1 MDEIKIREATKS
13 DSPEIVKLLKI
24 ALGESTEKSVQ
35 NWHWKHYDNPF
46 GESKIYLATIG
57 SEIVGVRAFMQWQWK
72 EKSTGK
78 TLRAVRAVDTAV
90 SPNHRR
96 KGIFLSLTNH
106 ALKMVSEEGFDFVF
120 NTPNDQSI
128 GGYLKLGWVL
138 NRKIPV
144 GLVINPFYWLS
155 SKKRLNEYSAK
166 VKIDIL
172 ENNHSYNTPF
182 IDADIFCPFSKLYF
196 EWRYVK
202 NPLAN
207 YQFYKLDDVLI
218 IYRLKPLKGFMEC
231 RIVDV
236 QLLDPNA
243 QGKIKSAISH
253 LIKRYPLVS
262 MVDGLIGTKLIA
274 GGLYVA
280 LNLNRKG
287 PNMVTKRLN
296 FPEHKYTLLLDKE
309 SNFWGYSL
317 GDMELF

>member
-207 YQFYKLDDVLI
+207 YQFYKRDDVLI

-296 FPEHKYTLLLDKE
+296 FPEHKYALLLDKE
-309 SNFWGYSL
+309 SNYWGYSL

>member
-172 ENNHSYNTPF
+172 ENNHSYHTPF

>member
-296 FPEHKYTLLLDKE
+296 FPEHKYALLLDKE